1 MKEVKEETI
10 RMTPLILEV
19 ATVGPIQA
27 NCYILGCPETHA
39 ALLID
44 PGEEPDRLAALL
56 ETHKLRPSA
65 YLHTHGHLDHVGAT
79 CTLKERFGGEILLHE
94 ADLFLYA
101 HADEHAREYGLFLP
115 PTLPVDRYLRDGD
128 EVVWGT
134 ATGRVLHTPGHSPGG
149 ICLRVP
155 GGPTREAG
163 APDWVFAG
171 DTLFQGSIGRTDLP
185 GGSFESLLQAI
196 REKLFALPDETI
208 VASGHGPLTTIGVER
223 KLNPFLQGND

>member
-1 MKEVKEETI
+1 MKEETH

-27 NCYILGCPETHA
+27 NCYILGCPETRA

-44 PGEEPDRLAALL
+44 PGDEPDALAALL
-56 ETHKLRPSA
+56 ETHKLKPVA

-79 CTLKERFGGEILLHE
+79 RRLKERLGGEILLHE

-101 HADEHAREYGLFLP
+101 HAHEHAREYGFVLP
-115 PTLPVDRYLRDGD
+115 QPLPVDRYLRDGD
-128 EVVWGT
+128 EVVWG
-134 ATGRVLHTPGHSPGG
+134 AAAGRVLHTPGHSPGG

-155 GGPTREAG
+155 GGMTGDAAG
-163 APDWVFAG
+163 PDWVFTG

-185 GGSFESLLQAI
+185 GGSLNNLLQAI
-196 REKLFALPDETI
+196 REKLLLLPDETVI
-208 VASGHGPLTTIGVER
+208 ASGHGPLTTIGMER
-223 KLNPFLQGND
+223 KLNPFLQGDI